1 MLMMVEMD
9 PWIVND
15 SDIDFDDDDIQL
27 FLEDSKKDSLVGRL
41 LKKEFEI
48 PAGNLDLDNGSDDD
62 DDDDGTEDD
71 DDDDDDDDDQY
82 TSDDDT
88 VDNKQD
94 IPNDLFLS
102 KKERENSWNEFVRQ

>member
-82 TSDDDT
+82 TSDDE
-88 VDNKQD
+88 K
-94 IPNDLFLS
+94 
-102 KKERENSWNEFVRQ
+102 KKERTVGMNL